1 MQINNLLQGLLP
13 TRYDDFRL
21 IVDQWDSIVGE
32 RYSKNSRPQ
41 AIWEDKLHINVS
53 HPTLA
58 TDLRM
63 KQLQILSKVNKI
75 VEIPL
80 TGVVCTLVIPRSMDA
95 CSGESILTQ
104 IPVNK
109 QDRPATAIESL
120 NNWRSRIESLN
131 LPQCPKCDHI
141 ATHVELSRWG
151 TCSSCA
157 ANGFSTYFDQ
167 KRCQ

>member
-109 QDRPATAIESL
+109 QDRPATAID
-120 NNWRSRIESLN
+120 
-131 LPQCPKCDHI
+131 P
-141 ATHVELSRWG
+141 
-151 TCSSCA
+151 
-157 ANGFSTYFDQ
+157 
-167 KRCQ
+167 